1 MQLQKAWRMAMGMA
15 VLAFAGSA
23 SAQISL
29 STAVDLA
36 LKNDP
41 RVKMAQADVKKSEG
55 ALDEARAAFI
65 PSFGVEGGYGKST
78 GAPLGLPTVF
88 SFSSQSLIFN
98 FSQRDNIR
106 AAASSVRSAKLQL
119 QEVQDQVSEDVVNT
133 YISLDHAE
141 QKQAAMKDETQA
153 ASRLTQIVQDR
164 LDAGQDTKIEL
175 LRAQRTLAQ
184 IKLSALQAGDDVEVF
199 NDHLSRVMGLPGTR
213 LATVP
218 QSIPPIT
225 PMDIKP
231 DEQPVS
237 FGVRSAFSNAQS
249 KQEIAF
255 GTDRYLYRPQV
266 ILVGNYSRLN
276 TSPSQSNFLDYYPD
290 FKGKT
295 NNDAAIA
302 MQIQIPLFDRSR
314 VARSREA
321 AADAAHTLFEAQN
334 QKSQF
339 LEGRFKLRHS
349 TEELMAR
356 SEVAGLDQ
364 QIAQEQLNTI
374 LIQLNS
380 SGSDPNATQLTPK
393 DEQNAR
399 LQERQRY
406 VDLLQAQM
414 DLREAQVN
422 LMRQTGKLDDW
433 LKQNS
438 LSPAANGTVIH

>member
-1 MQLQKAWRMAMGMA
+1 MGA
-15 VLAFAGSA
+15 VVLAIAGSA

-29 STAVDLA
+29 GSAVDLA

-41 RVKMAQADVKKSEG
+41 RVKMAQADVKKAEG
-55 ALDEARAAFI
+55 ALEEARAAFI

-106 AAASSVRSAKLQL
+106 AAASSVHAAELAL
-119 QEVQDQVSEDVVNT
+119 EEVRDQVAEDVVNT
-133 YISLDHAE
+133 YISLNHAE
-141 QKQAAMKDETQA
+141 QKQTAMKEESEVA
-153 ASRLTQIVQDR
+153 ARLTHIVQDR

-184 IKLSALQAGDDVEVF
+184 IHLLALQADDDAENF
-199 NDHLSRVMGLPGTR
+199 NDHLARVMGLPGTH

-218 QSIPPIT
+218 QSIPVIT
-225 PMDIKP
+225 TKDIQTA
-231 DEQPVS
+231 EQS
-237 FGVRSAFSNAQS
+237 TSYGIQSAFSNAQS

-255 GTDRYLYRPQV
+255 GADRYLYRPQV
-266 ILVGNYSRLN
+266 MLIGNYSRLN
-276 TSPSQSNFLDYYPD
+276 TSPSQSNFLDYYPS

-295 NNDAAIA
+295 NNDAAVA

-321 AADAAHTLFEAQN
+321 AADAAHSLFEAQN

-339 LEGRFKLRHS
+339 LEGRFKLRRS

-356 SEVAGLDQ
+356 SDVAELDQ
-364 QIAQEQLNTI
+364 QIAQEQLDTI

-380 SGSDPNATQLTPK
+380 SGSDPNAVQLTPE

-406 VDLLQAQM
+406 IDLLQAQM
-414 DLREAQVN
+414 DMREAQVN
-422 LMRQTGKLDDW
+422 LLRQTGRLDDW
-433 LKQNS
+433 LKENS
-438 LSPAANGTVIH
+438 MSPASSIPVIH